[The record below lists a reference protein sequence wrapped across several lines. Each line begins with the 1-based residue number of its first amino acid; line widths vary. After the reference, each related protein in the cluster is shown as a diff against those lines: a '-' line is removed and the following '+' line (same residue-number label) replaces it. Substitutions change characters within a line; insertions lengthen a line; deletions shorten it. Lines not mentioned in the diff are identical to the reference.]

1 MCHTIAQ
8 LTVLLPILLG
18 QETQDPPPAQPQPP
32 PDQAQTPPH
41 DDELFKDLGRTFEIL
56 QQSLSALGGIS
67 DESREVVRS
76 LRLRFTEYNAVNPN
90 HDRGIAHE
98 LQLAIWL
105 GEDDLVNSLFP
116 KLMELVEDDQPMR
129 RSWSDYYLRANNY
142 ERLIALLSGT
152 PADPTDDP
160 EAVLT
165 LSRCFFAQHRFGEA
179 LDMLESI
186 PVEATAQNTALTA
199 RIDRLRD
206 NCESYAELWPFE
218 QVIRSTEEAVDDL
231 PRVELVTARGRIVVE
246 LFENEA
252 PNTVANFISLVE
264 AGFYDGTKF
273 HRVVQNFIAQGGDPN
288 TKPGATGIPGRGGPG
303 HRIPDEHTR
312 EGARNHFA
320 GSLAMAKTRLPHTAG
335 SGFFLTHEPTPHLN
349 GQYTVFGRILEGLDV
364 ARGLKINDELVSAAV
379 LRKRDHDYS
388 PDSLPELET
397 DPPGAFGRLLPPQL
411 SPLPPPPPR

>member
-1 MCHTIAQ
+1 MRHTIAQ

-18 QETQDPPPAQPQPP
+18 QQAQDPSPPPQ
-32 PDQAQTPPH
+32 PDQAQTPGH
-41 DDELFKDLGRTFEIL
+41 DDEQFQALSRTFGNL
-56 QQSLSALGGIS
+56 RQSLSALGGIS
-67 DESREVVRS
+67 DESRAVVLS
-76 LRLRFTEYNAVNPN
+76 LRLRFTEYNATNPN
-90 HDRGIAHE
+90 HDRGIAYE

-105 GEDDLVNSLFP
+105 SEDDRVDSLFP

-129 RSWSDYYLRANNY
+129 RSWSDYYLRTNNY
-142 ERLIALLSGT
+142 ERLIAILSAA

-179 LDMLESI
+179 LDLLESI
-186 PVEATAQNTALTA
+186 PAEATAQNTALSKQ
-199 RIDRLRD
+199 IDQLRND
-206 NCESYAELWPFE
+206 CESYAELWPFE
-218 QVIRSTEEAVDDL
+218 QVIRSTEEAADDL

-273 HRVVQNFIAQGGDPN
+273 HRVIQNFMAQGGDPN

-303 HRIPDEHTR
+303 YRIPDEHTR

-320 GSLAMAKTRLPHTAG
+320 GALAMAKTDAPHTAG
-335 SGFFLTHEPTPHLN
+335 SGFFLTYEPTPHLN
-349 GQYTVFGRILEGLDV
+349 GKHTVFGRILEGLDV
-364 ARGLKINDELVSAAV
+364 ARRLKINDVLVSAAV
-379 LRKRDHDYS
+379 LRKRNHDYS
-388 PDSLPELET
+388 PDSLPELQT
-397 DPPGAFGRLLPPQL
+397 DPTGAFGRLLPPRP
-411 SPLPPPPPR
+411 SPLPPPPRR

>member
-1 MCHTIAQ
+1 MRQPIAQ
-8 LTVLLPILLG
+8 LVLLLPLLLG
-18 QETQDPPPAQPQPP
+18 LATQDPPPQ
-32 PDQAQTPPH
+32 DQAQPPSH
-41 DDELFKDLGRTFEIL
+41 DEEQFQALGRTFENL

-67 DESREVVRS
+67 DESRAVVRS
-76 LRLRFTEYNAVNPN
+76 LRLRFTEYNAANPD

-105 GEDDLVNSLFP
+105 GEDDRVDSLFP

-142 ERLIALLSGT
+142 ERLIAILSAA

-160 EAVLT
+160 QAVLT

-186 PVEATAQNTALTA
+186 PVEATAQNTALSD
-199 RIDRLRD
+199 RIDQLRND
-206 NCESYAELWPFE
+206 CESYLELWPFE
-218 QVIRSTEEAVDDL
+218 QVTRSTEEAADDL
-231 PRVELVTARGRIVVE
+231 PRVELITARGRIVVE

-273 HRVVQNFIAQGGDPN
+273 HRVEQNFMAQGGDPN
-288 TKPGATGIPGRGGPG
+288 TKPGATGIPGQGGPG
-303 HRIPDEHTR
+303 YRIPDEHTR
-312 EGARNHFA
+312 QGARNHFA
-320 GSLAMAKTRLPHTAG
+320 GSLAMAKTAAPHTAG
-335 SGFFLTHEPTPHLN
+335 SGFFLTHEPTPYLN
-349 GQYTVFGRILEGLDV
+349 AKHTVFGRILEGLDV
-364 ARGLKINDELVSAAV
+364 ARGLKINDVLVSATV
-379 LRKRDHDYS
+379 LRKRNHDYS
-388 PDSLPELET
+388 PDSLPELESVPT
-397 DPPGAFGRLLPPQL
+397 GAFDRLLPPRL